1 MKIEELY
8 KDIEEIKDK
17 IWNNNKPLLKE
28 EYLKYTPK
36 QVISLLEMIT
46 RDIGKILDKLRFE
59 TRIEFEVKQRQKEKA
74 KAIKD
79 LFK

>member
-46 RDIGKILDKLRFE
+46 RDIVRY
-59 TRIEFEVKQRQKEKA
+59 
-74 KAIKD
+74 
-79 LFK
+79 